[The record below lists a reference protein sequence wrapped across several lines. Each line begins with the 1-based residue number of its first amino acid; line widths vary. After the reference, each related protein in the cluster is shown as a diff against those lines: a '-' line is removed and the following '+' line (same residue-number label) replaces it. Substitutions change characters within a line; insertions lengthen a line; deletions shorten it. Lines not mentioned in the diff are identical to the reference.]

1 MGVAL
6 NPAVVRHVTIASFC
20 TTPMRGDVV
29 PRARREVIRKL
40 LRSHLIGTQEELRGK
55 LKREG
60 FDVTQATLSRDLGRL
75 RARRVQLPE
84 GGTAYELDE
93 ARVVAPADSLRALG
107 PMVSSIEEGDAMVVL
122 RTAPGAASV
131 VAAAL
136 DASRPEGALGTL
148 AGDDTV
154 FICPARGV
162 RPQRLARDLKNLWQ
176 REAH

>member
-1 MGVAL
+1 MVEK
-6 NPAVVRHVTIASFC
+6 
-20 TTPMRGDVV
+20 
-29 PRARREVIRKL
+29 RREVIRKL
-40 LRSHLIGTQEELRGK
+40 LRTQLVGTQEELRSL

-60 FDVTQATLSRDLGRL
+60 YDVTQATLSRDLGKL

-93 ARVVAPADSLRALG
+93 ARVVPPTDSLRALA
-107 PMVSSIEEGDAMVVL
+107 PMISSIDEGDAMVVL
-122 RTAPGAASV
+122 RTTPGAASI

-136 DASRPEGALGTL
+136 DASRPAGALGTL

-162 RPQRLARDLKNLWQ
+162 RPTRLARELKTMWNRSEHSLGT
-176 REAH
+176 R

>member
-1 MGVAL
+1 
-6 NPAVVRHVTIASFC
+6 VTGNQS
-20 TTPMRGDVV
+20 T
-29 PRARREVIRKL
+29 RARREVIRKL
-40 LRSHLIGTQEELRGK
+40 LRTQLIGTQEELRAH

-60 FDVTQATLSRDLGRL
+60 YEVTQATLSRDLGRL

-93 ARVVAPADSLRALG
+93 AKVVAPADSLRALA

-122 RTAPGAASV
+122 RTTPGAASI

-162 RPQRLARDLKNLWQ
+162 RPTRLARDLKSLWN

>member
-1 MGVAL
+1 L
-6 NPAVVRHVTIASFC
+6 T
-20 TTPMRGDVV
+20 
-29 PRARREVIRKL
+29 RARREVIRKL
-40 LRSHLIGTQEELRGK
+40 LRTQLIGTQEELRAH

-60 FDVTQATLSRDLGRL
+60 YDVTQATLSRDLGRL

-93 ARVVAPADSLRALG
+93 ARVVPPTDSLRALA

-122 RTAPGAASV
+122 RTTPGAASI

-162 RPQRLARDLKNLWQ
+162 RPTRLARDLKTLWH
-176 REAH
+176 REDVSVGTR